1 MARNRMDAVD
11 LSELAQDRSEV
22 LLTAARKMGEKH
34 LQNFQSEKK
43 RGDALRN
50 ALQLIA
56 EKLCDSDYGNNQL
69 GGPNQLLSLAD
80 MDLRDYILSNVSK
93 RLQKYTQVI
102 KQLQIMIQDIE
113 KEKESIAEQLI
124 EAKKEIKDLKEKVQ
138 QMQDS
143 MMSQG
148 ISLNPTMSASQPE
161 KNGQRP
167 SQNTKDP
174 VEVPENGILI
184 DGDEVLDLR
193 SIGARLTT
201 YHYHCLEVIGSSG
214 VSERQ
219 EIVAR
224 CLEHEGIEVKDS
236 KIISFLDEMIE
247 AGVLLRE
254 DVSTGTRTKVI
265 LLDLTAAGKAIFKKE
280 FKKNPVKSEKT
291 RMVEMHASLE
301 HAWCIKDTATI
312 LQNIGYKDVCMDSSA
327 NDISLPDN
335 TRYVPDIVATYDK
348 LKQYFEVELGHHTQ
362 HDFNSKI
369 RKAALAS
376 SNIFI
381 ITKNEAGSE
390 ILKKQ
395 IVNFKKDLV
404 VSNSKMTKF
413 TIYLGT
419 MKQLE
424 KRVIMKSESCR
435 FDFG

>member
-1 MARNRMDAVD
+1 MNRKRNDYD
-11 LSELAQDRSEV
+11 LDDLGHDRSEV

-34 LQNFQSEKK
+34 LENFKSEQK
-43 RGDALRN
+43 RSGSLRN
-50 ALQLIA
+50 SLQLIA

-69 GGPNQLLSLAD
+69 GGPNKLLSLSD
-80 MDLRDYILSNVSK
+80 MELRDYILSNVSK

-113 KEKESIAEQLI
+113 VEKESIAEQLV
-124 EAKKEIKDLKEKVQ
+124 EEKKKSSELEEKIQ
-138 QMQDS
+138 QMQTS

-148 ISLNPTMSASQPE
+148 VSLNQPVNVAVNKE
-161 KNGQRP
+161 DRVQKNSPKIKEQIEIP
-167 SQNTKDP
+167 KND
-174 VEVPENGILI
+174 ILI
-184 DGDEVLDLR
+184 DGDEVFDLKT
-193 SIGARLTT
+193 IGAKLTT

-219 EIVAR
+219 EIVAK
-224 CLEHEGIEVKDS
+224 CMEHEGIEVKES
-236 KIISFLDEMIE
+236 KIISFLDEMVE
-247 AGVLLRE
+247 EGVLSRD

-265 LLDLTAAGKAIFKKE
+265 LLDLTPAGKALYKKE
-280 FKKNPVKSEKT
+280 FNKNPIKSEKT

-312 LQNIGYKDVCMDSSA
+312 LQNIGYKDVCLDSSK
-327 NDISLPDN
+327 NDIALPDN
-335 TRYVPDIVATYDK
+335 TRYVPDIIAAYDK

-376 SNIFI
+376 SNVFI

-390 ILKKQ
+390 TLRKQ
-395 IVNFKKDLV
+395 ILNFKKELV

-424 KRVIMKSESCR
+424 KRVIMKSEACR
-435 FDFG
+435 IDFG